1 MSMVPFFEED
11 IFKIHKNVAY
21 KKQFKKWLK
30 YNGLR
35 KYFVKTNALFSWSDS
50 SVSLTGP
57 KIIDFNLILVA
68 VGPNILIGLEIAVE
82 TYFPLTF
89 LTIEKFANET
99 HSIIKIPNPEIDTQ
113 NKTIKVLNECCFC
126 ESIVSYQVTVENIF
140 KKDLSEKIHI
150 YLFQGNR
157 CVIKAML
164 LIIFCSLYFLN
175 KIIVTLLTYCLF
187 KQPLSRKV
195 SEQIDINI

>member
-1 MSMVPFFEED
+1 M
-11 IFKIHKNVAY
+11 
-21 KKQFKKWLK
+21 
-30 YNGLR
+30 
-35 KYFVKTNALFSWSDS
+35 
-50 SVSLTGP
+50 
-57 KIIDFNLILVA
+57 
-68 VGPNILIGLEIAVE
+68 GPNILIGLEIAVE
-82 TYFPLTF
+82 TYFSLTF